1 MKRKLVTL
9 LCVLALAVS
18 LLPVVAAAAEP
29 HEGAHKYNK
38 QGETV
43 ASTCEKKGYVRW
55 YCEYEGCTAYQDYTL
70 NLAQHD
76 YTEEHHAVGSTCT
89 TQGHDYYRTCNMC
102 GRVST
107 PTGKIPYLELAPHT
121 EQTMPAQPATC
132 EGTGYGEF
140 TICSECGQTLTTA
153 ETIPPLGH
161 DWGEWK
167 VTMQPTCIHA
177 GEKERTCQRADC
189 GKTEKEPVPAKGHDW
204 GEWETTKVGTCTE
217 KGEEKRTCTTCFV
230 FETRETD
237 YVHGKTYVRELEGA
251 KKPTCTEPG
260 EKVVLTWCSLCNQLV
275 KEREIVEVPALG
287 HDVKDW
293 TVTKQPTCVKEGERQ
308 GVCQRCGVTVTETVP
323 ATGIHE
329 LDFDN
334 AFRLNEKKP
343 TCTEEGGYNE
353 MVPCKN
359 CDGVQNNG
367 WKVLEKLPHTQG
379 DWEAVDKKTHH
390 ALCTECGTECAVE
403 NHKFVSK
410 VIREATA
417 KQKGLRQYSCKD
429 CDYSYTV
436 EFAYDPT
443 LDDVPKTGDSV
454 GIVLLTGLSLCMA
467 AVLPLKKW
475 VL

>member
-18 LLPVVAAAAEP
+18 LLPVVAAAETC
-29 HEGAHKYNK
+29 AHKYGRFEQTLPSCTENVK
-38 QGETV
+38 RIYYCKLCGEVYDVYEIAGTKLNHV
-43 ASTCEKKGYVRW
+43 MISVDSKNSTCIEPGWTAHMACENPGCNYV
-55 YCEYEGCTAYQDYTL
+55 EGK
-70 NLAQHD
+70 
-76 YTEEHHAVGSTCT
+76 TEL
-89 TQGHDYYRTCNMC
+89 
-102 GRVST
+102 
-107 PTGKIPYLELAPHT
+107 PLAPHT

-167 VTMQPTCIHA
+167 VTMQPTCIDA
-177 GEKERTCQRADC
+177 GEREHTCQRADC
-189 GKTEKEPVPAKGHDW
+189 GKTEEEPVPATGHDW

-237 YVHGKTYVRELEGA
+237 YVHGKTYVTELEGA
-251 KKPTCTEPG
+251 KKPTCTEKG

-287 HDVKDW
+287 HDVRDW